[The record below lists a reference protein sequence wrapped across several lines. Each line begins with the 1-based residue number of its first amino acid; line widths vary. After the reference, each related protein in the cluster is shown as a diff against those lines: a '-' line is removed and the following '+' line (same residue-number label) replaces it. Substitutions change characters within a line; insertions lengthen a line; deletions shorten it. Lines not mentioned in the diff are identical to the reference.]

1 MRSGGGGYR
10 RVMLPRAL
18 AGMILAIALL
28 AAGCGG
34 EDGGQSKAEAA
45 KIRRAYVAKV
55 DALCKKVS
63 EQSRPINRKIQALIE
78 GSGTYASR
86 VRKGAPLLQ
95 QTYDAQAAKLERFK
109 SIEPPEG
116 DRAQIQRLT
125 KSAEALLEDLRD
137 GIPAARR
144 GDLPAIIDL
153 ATDATGNRAK
163 TERLGLTY
171 GFRED
176 CFSLPIKLQ

>member
-63 EQSRPINRKIQALIE
+63 EQSRPINRKIQGLIE

-86 VRKGAPLLQ
+86 VRKGAPLLE
-95 QTYDAQAAKLERFK
+95 QTYEAQASKLERFK
-109 SIEPPEG
+109 KIEPPQG
-116 DRAQIQRLT
+116 DRRQIQRLT
-125 KSAEALLEDLRD
+125 TAAEALLKDLRD